1 MHKDKTNGLFK
12 NRAMII
18 KMIFSQ
24 KTVCKFKLRAMLLL
38 AVLLCGGVSAFAYE
52 ETWQNGIQYEL
63 QSDLT
68 AKVSDVYDS
77 DTIYIPEK
85 ITCNGKDYLVT
96 GIMED
101 AFINCKYH
109 KYTLII
115 GSGVRYISSRAFVR
129 VLYGRGTT
137 IYEPHDP
144 KTTIWLGNTPQ
155 AGVNSLYNYVSNNS
169 VSVSGK
175 IRVCPSLS
183 SKFETFE
190 KDGIIYML
198 TNQSDCTCDV
208 IGSKSSTMFANI
220 PERVT
225 YQEKDYKVT
234 GIGFEAFS
242 NKRRLACVVIPSSVT
257 TILDGAFYGC
267 SSLHSVTMGI
277 GVQSIA
283 ETAFAFTSEYRY
295 GRTYYTYIRPEKVIW
310 LGNTPPEGYENVK
323 GEYNYVSNDS
333 FTGLSNTKVYPFLS
347 SMFEKNGV
355 KYVPVNPSER
365 TCDAIDYVY
374 DSTKICIPR
383 EVTYE
388 GRDYTVKGL
397 GKYAFYGYN
406 GIIYTITIGS
416 EIQSLVNV
424 FNSDVKP
431 KKVIW
436 LGNTPPEGYMLVKG
450 IYNYISNDSFT
461 GLSNAKVYPFLSSMF
476 EKDGIK
482 YVPVNPSEHTCDA
495 IDCSYGSTAANIN
508 IGKTVNY
515 KGVELAVKD
524 IRPYT
529 CYGNKYVKSVKVDY
543 DGAIGYGA
551 FYACDSVASVDITA
565 TTIGDSAFYE
575 SNAVTEAKIMAKIIG
590 ASAFENSATKEVAK
604 FEINADTIE
613 NNAFK
618 GSKAVTEAKITAKII
633 GVSAFENG
641 ATKEP
646 AKFEIKAD
654 KIDNSAFKGNSA
666 ITEAKIT
673 AKTIGVSAFENSA
686 TKNPAKFEINA
697 DKIGNY
703 AFDGNSAI
711 TEAKITA
718 KTIGASAFENSATKE
733 PAKFEITAD
742 TIRDNAFT
750 GCSKMEDAVLGESL
764 KSIGNSAFKDCASLK
779 GIIIPDS
786 VASIGGRCFSG
797 CETLAYAKIG
807 AGVSVIPDEAFN
819 NCKSLPE
826 ITIPKTVERIGNNV
840 FPGCFALT
848 DVTIADRETELKLGS
863 NVKSPM
869 FSSCPLKSVY
879 IGGNITYGTSADD
892 GYSPFYRNTSL
903 ETVRITD
910 KETEISENEFYG
922 CASLKSVSMGDG
934 IDTIGK
940 YAFSGCSALESF
952 SFGTGLKSIG
962 DEAFSDCTGMK
973 KLVSK
978 TAVPPVC
985 GSQALDDINKWECT
999 LYVPQASLE
1008 DYKSAAQWK
1017 EFFFL
1022 ETGIKNVPNTSSSAT
1037 ESERY
1042 STDGTRLASPQK
1054 GINIIRMSD
1063 GTVKKVL
1070 VK

>member
-1 MHKDKTNGLFK
+1 
-12 NRAMII
+12 MINNDILTENSMQFQI
-18 KMIFSQ
+18 K
-24 KTVCKFKLRAMLLL
+24 AMLLL
-38 AVLLCGGVSAFAYE
+38 VVLLCGGVSAFAYE

-68 AKVSDVYDS
+68 AKVSDVHDS

-242 NKRRLACVVIPSSVT
+242 NTRRLACVVIPSSVT

-283 ETAFAFTSEYRY
+283 ETAFAVTSNYSY

-646 AKFEIKAD
+646 AKFEISANT
-654 KIDNSAFKGNSA
+654 IESSAFKGGSA

-686 TKNPAKFEINA
+686 TK
-697 DKIGNY
+697 
-703 AFDGNSAI
+703 
-711 TEAKITA
+711 
-718 KTIGASAFENSATKE
+718 E
-733 PAKFEITAD
+733 PAKFEISAN
-742 TIRDNAFT
+742 TIGDNAFT

-764 KSIGNSAFKDCASLK
+764 GSVGNSAFKDCASLK

-786 VASIGGRCFSG
+786 VTGIGGRCFSG
-797 CETLAYAKIG
+797 CESLAYAKIG

-962 DEAFSDCTGMK
+962 DEAFSDCTGIK

-978 TAVPPVC
+978 TATPPVC
-985 GSQALDDINKWECT
+985 GPQALDDINKWECT
-999 LYVPQASLE
+999 LYVPQESL
-1008 DYKSAAQWK
+1008 DAYKSAAQWK

-1037 ESERY
+1037 ESARY
-1042 STDGTRLASPQK
+1042 STDGTRIASPQK

>member
-1 MHKDKTNGLFK
+1 MRTI
-12 NRAMII
+12 AE
-18 KMIFSQ
+18 
-24 KTVCKFKLRAMLLL
+24 A
-38 AVLLCGGVSAFAYE
+38 AFA
-52 ETWQNGIQYEL
+52 
-63 QSDLT
+63 D
-68 AKVSDVYDS
+68 
-77 DTIYIPEK
+77 
-85 ITCNGKDYLVT
+85 
-96 GIMED
+96 
-101 AFINCKYH
+101 
-109 KYTLII
+109 
-115 GSGVRYISSRAFVR
+115 
-129 VLYGRGTT
+129 
-137 IYEPHDP
+137 YEPMGDG
-144 KTTIWLGNTPQ
+144 T
-155 AGVNSLYNYVSNNS
+155 YVK
-169 VSVSGK
+169 GHY
-175 IRVCPSLS
+175 
-183 SKFETFE
+183 
-190 KDGIIYML
+190 IYVMP
-198 TNQSDCTCDV
+198 
-208 IGSKSSTMFANI
+208 A
-220 PERVT
+220 
-225 YQEKDYKVT
+225 
-234 GIGFEAFS
+234 
-242 NKRRLACVVIPSSVT
+242 
-257 TILDGAFYGC
+257 
-267 SSLHSVTMGI
+267 
-277 GVQSIA
+277 
-283 ETAFAFTSEYRY
+283 
-295 GRTYYTYIRPEKVIW
+295 KVIW
-310 LGNTPPEGYENVK
+310 LGNTPPEGYENVRGK
-323 GEYNYVSNDS
+323 YNYVSNDT
-333 FTGLSNTKVYPFLS
+333 FTGLNNT
-347 SMFEKNGV
+347 
-355 KYVPVNPSER
+355 
-365 TCDAIDYVY
+365 
-374 DSTKICIPR
+374 
-383 EVTYE
+383 
-388 GRDYTVKGL
+388 
-397 GKYAFYGYN
+397 
-406 GIIYTITIGS
+406 
-416 EIQSLVNV
+416 
-424 FNSDVKP
+424 
-431 KKVIW
+431 
-436 LGNTPPEGYMLVKG
+436 
-450 IYNYISNDSFT
+450 
-461 GLSNAKVYPFLSSMF
+461 KVYPFLSSMF

-482 YVPVNPSEHTCDA
+482 YVLVNPSERTCDA
-495 IDCSYGSTAANIN
+495 IDCVYDSTTANIN

-515 KGVELAVKD
+515 KGVELVVKN
-524 IRPYT
+524 IGPYT
-529 CYGNKYVKSVKVDY
+529 CYGNRYIKSVKAY
-543 DGAIGYGA
+543 NGGALGNCA
-551 FYACDSVASVDITA
+551 FYACDSVASVDIAA
-565 TTIGDSAFYE
+565 TTIGDEAFYDC
-575 SNAVTEAKIMAKIIG
+575 G
-590 ASAFENSATKEVAK
+590 
-604 FEINADTIE
+604 
-613 NNAFK
+613 
-618 GSKAVTEAKITAKII
+618 
-633 GVSAFENG
+633 
-641 ATKEP
+641 
-646 AKFEIKAD
+646 
-654 KIDNSAFKGNSA
+654 A
-666 ITEAKIT
+666 ITFANIM
-673 AKTIGVSAFENSA
+673 
-686 TKNPAKFEINA
+686 
-697 DKIGNY
+697 
-703 AFDGNSAI
+703 
-711 TEAKITA
+711 A
-718 KTIGASAFENSATKE
+718 KTIGASALENCATKE

-910 KETEISENEFYG
+910 RETEISENEFYG

-1037 ESERY
+1037 ESARY
-1042 STDGTRLASPQK
+1042 STDGTRIASPQK